1 MTDKGY
7 AVQNPRCPIKFRKD
21 IFYMYYNSFDL
32 RCKSHF
38 GASEIGETICFFLD
52 SADSTDAYFMLRKGQ
67 GDYEY
72 RQMQR
77 MPDGR
82 FFISVTFDDS
92 GVYFYRFFI
101 KGMGVERMIYRAPD
115 GTATFE
121 PPFDWQQTVTDK
133 NYTTPDWLKGGLIY
147 QIFPDRFY
155 KADVPLPQQYEDRV
169 FVDWNDEP
177 TFTGGTVGKV
187 INNDY
192 FGGNLMGI
200 AEKLPYLA
208 SLGVTLIYLNPIFEA
223 HSNHRYNTA
232 NYMKVDPTL
241 GTNEDFKTLC
251 EKAKEF
257 GINII
262 LDGVFSHTGSDSI
275 YFNKNNRYDSVG
287 AYNSTESEY
296 YPWYTFEHYNDKYKS
311 WWGFDTL
318 PEVNE
323 ENESFCNF
331 ITGEGGVIDYW
342 MSMGAMGF
350 RLDVADELPDDFIAK
365 IRTAVKRNNPQG
377 LLIGEVWE
385 DASNKVSYSK
395 QREYLMGHELD
406 SVMNYPFANEI
417 IRFVRNTG
425 GVDFMNRVNQIIE
438 NYPTQSMNTAMN
450 LLSTHDTE
458 RLITAL
464 AGEPS
469 YGRDREWQCR
479 RCLTDEQR
487 AHGEKLIR
495 LAAILQYTLPGVP
508 STYYGDEILMEGYR
522 DPFNRGSFKWDKTT
536 DVNDTL
542 NFYKIL
548 GALRKYC
555 PSLKEGDFL
564 KAQYDYNCV
573 SYLRVCDEG
582 ELFVMVN
589 PSQYDIKYW
598 LLPGWENDAVLYGDI
613 TPENGMVCVPKYSA
627 AIMGRGEWTEAFL
640 AYCRSLR

>member
-1 MTDKGY
+1 
-7 AVQNPRCPIKFRKD
+7 
-21 IFYMYYNSFDL
+21 MYYDSFDL
-32 RCKSHF
+32 RYKSHF
-38 GASEIGETICFFLD
+38 GASEKGETICFFLD
-52 SADSTDAYFMLRKGQ
+52 SEESTGAHFLLRCGM

-82 FFISVTFDDS
+82 FFISVTFDNP
-92 GVYFYRFFI
+92 GVYFYRFSVTNN
-101 KGMGVERMIYRAPD
+101 GEERMIYRAPD
-115 GTATFE
+115 GKATFD
-121 PPFDWQQTVTDK
+121 PPFDWQQTVTDN
-133 NYTTPDWLKGGLIY
+133 NYTTPQWLRGGLIY

-155 KADVPLPQQYEDRV
+155 KADVPLPKQYDDRV
-169 FVDWNDEP
+169 YVDWNDEP
-177 TFTGGTVGKV
+177 TFTGGSVGKV

-192 FGGNLMGI
+192 FGGNLLGI
-200 AEKLPYLA
+200 AEKLPYLS
-208 SLGVTLIYLNPIFEA
+208 SLGVTMIYLNPIFEA

-241 GTNEDFKTLC
+241 GTNDDFATLC
-251 EKAKEF
+251 KKAKEY

-287 AYNSTESEY
+287 AYNSQDSEY
-296 YPWYTFEHYNDKYKS
+296 YPWYSFEHFNDKYKS

-323 ENESFCNF
+323 ENESFCRF

-342 MSMGAMGF
+342 MSMGAKGF
-350 RLDVADELPDDFIAK
+350 RLDVADELPDSFIAK
-365 IRTAVKRNNPQG
+365 IRTAVKRNDPQG

-417 IRFVRNTG
+417 IRFVRYTG
-425 GVDFMNRVNQIIE
+425 GIDFINHITQIIE
-438 NYPTQSMNTAMN
+438 NYPAQSLNTAMN

-464 AGEPS
+464 AGEPAN
-469 YGRDREWQCR
+469 GRDREWQY
-479 RCLTDEQR
+479 RCHLSDEQR
-487 AHGEKLIR
+487 AHGEELVR

-522 DPFNRGSFKWDKTT
+522 DPFNRGSFKWDKISG
-536 DVNDTL
+536 VNETL
-542 NFYKIL
+542 EFYKML
-548 GALRKYC
+548 GALRKFC
-555 PSLKEGDFL
+555 PALKEGDFL

-573 SYLRVCDEG
+573 SYLRVCDDG

-589 PSQYDIKYW
+589 PSQYDIVYW
-598 LLPGWENDAVLYGDI
+598 LLPDWENDAVLYGDI
-613 TPENGMVCVPKYSA
+613 TPENGMVRVPKYSA
-627 AIMGRGEWTEAFL
+627 AIMGRGEWTRAFS

>member
-1 MTDKGY
+1 
-7 AVQNPRCPIKFRKD
+7 
-21 IFYMYYNSFDL
+21 MYYNSFDL
-32 RCKSHF
+32 RYKSHF

-52 SADSTDAYFMLRKGQ
+52 SADSYDAYFMLRKGQ
-67 GDYEY
+67 GNYEY

-77 MPDGR
+77 MTDGR

-101 KGMGVERMIYRAPD
+101 KGNGYERMIYRAPD

-133 NYTTPDWLKGGLIY
+133 NYVTPEWLRGGLIY

-192 FGGNLMGI
+192 FGGNLLGI
-200 AEKLPYLA
+200 AEKLPYLK

-251 EKAKEF
+251 EKAKEY

-287 AYNSTESEY
+287 AYNSQDSEY
-296 YPWYTFEHYNDKYKS
+296 YPWYTFEHFNDKYKS
-311 WWGFDTL
+311 WWGFETL

-323 ENESFCNF
+323 ENESFADF

-342 MSMGAMGF
+342 MSLGAKGF
-350 RLDVADELPDDFIAK
+350 RLDVADELPDDFITK
-365 IRTAVKRNNPQG
+365 IRTAVKRNDPQG

-385 DASNKVSYSK
+385 DASNKISYSK
-395 QREYLMGHELD
+395 QRQYLMGHELD

-425 GVDFMNRVNQIIE
+425 GVDFMNRITQIIE
-438 NYPTQSMNTAMN
+438 NYPPQSMNCAMN

-464 AGEPS
+464 AGEPAN
-469 YGRDREWQCR
+469 GRDREWQCR
-479 RCLTDEQR
+479 RHLSDEQR
-487 AHGEKLIR
+487 AHGEKLVR

-508 STYYGDEILMEGYR
+508 STYYGDEILLEGYR
-522 DPFNRGSFKWDKTT
+522 DPFNRGSFKWDKVKTDS
-536 DVNDTL
+536 DVNEIL
-542 NFYKIL
+542 NFYKFL
-548 GALRKYC
+548 GKLRKLC
-555 PSLKEGDFL
+555 PSLKDGGFL

-573 SYLRVCDEG
+573 SYLRVCDDG

-589 PSQYDIKYW
+589 PSQYDINYW
-598 LLPGWENDAVLYGDI
+598 LLPGWENDTVIYGDI
-613 TPENGMVCVPKYSA
+613 TPENGMVRVPKYSA
-627 AIMGRGEWTEAFL
+627 AIMGRGKWTKDFL
-640 AYCRSLR
+640 AN